1 MTNSIRGRCI
11 KIGNSQGFRIPKV
24 LLEESGIDGEVEIE
38 AKPGE
43 IIIRSVNEPRSGWEE
58 AFATMAEN
66 QDDQLVDEMEQITN
80 AWDLEEW
87 EW

>member
-43 IIIRSVNEPRSGWEE
+43 IIIRLVNEPRSGWEK

>member
-1 MTNSIRGRCI
+1 
-11 KIGNSQGFRIPKV
+11 
-24 LLEESGIDGEVEIE
+24 VELS
-38 AKPGE
+38 
-43 IIIRSVNEPRSGWEE
+43 RSVNDPRRGWEE

-80 AWDLEEW
+80 AWDVKEW